1 MPPKPKY
8 TKDQLIDAAVD
19 IIRKDG
25 IKAITAQS
33 LAAILH
39 VTPPSV
45 FSHFDTVEDI
55 REAAIERSR
64 EIYDSYVKKG
74 LALNP
79 PFKGF
84 AMQFVQFAVD
94 EPMLFQLLFMSKK
107 NDPRFEEYSLL
118 EGHTEFILK
127 AIKDTFPL
135 TDEECQ
141 ELYIYTAIFTH
152 GIASMTATGACTFS
166 QNELAEL
173 LGKSCRGFLM
183 AIHAPEDAHT
193 DMIPKNGG
201 RVDRVDA
208 AKYLRRK

>member
-8 TKDQLIDAAVD
+8 TKDQLIDVAVD
-19 IIRKDG
+19 IIRADG

-33 LAAILH
+33 LAAKLH

-45 FSHFDTVEDI
+45 FSHFSTVEDI
-55 REAAIERSR
+55 REAAIERTR
-64 EIYDSYVKKG
+64 EIYDTYVQKG
-74 LALNP
+74 LSMNP

-94 EPMLFQLLFMSKK
+94 EPMLFQLLFASRKD
-107 NDPRFEEYSLL
+107 DPRFEEYSLM

-127 AIKDTFPL
+127 AIRDTFPL
-135 TDEECQ
+135 TEEECQ
-141 ELYIYTAIFTH
+141 ELYIYTSIFTH
-152 GIASMTATGACTFS
+152 GIASMTATGACLFS
-166 QNELAEL
+166 EEETAEL

-193 DMIPKNGG
+193 DMIPRSGG
-201 RVDRVDA
+201 HVDRIDA